1 MALER
6 EWCMS
11 SRGPLADAKSDL
23 GRISKRG
30 PAPGPRIGEGI
41 RVLTHLVRHPEAIK
55 HVNYAIRLEHIFDR
69 NQCCPPFFVFQHEV
83 LAIMQPYPELA
94 PFDRSQFEVAI
105 AFFDFLHHV
114 RGAQSC
120 NHVVSEHLQQRLFSG
135 FSKLST
141 VPAGSLL
148 EAS

>member
-1 MALER
+1 
-6 EWCMS
+6 
-11 SRGPLADAKSDL
+11 
-23 GRISKRG
+23 
-30 PAPGPRIGEGI
+30 
-41 RVLTHLVRHPEAIK
+41 
-55 HVNYAIRLEHIFDR
+55 
-69 NQCCPPFFVFQHEV
+69 
-83 LAIMQPYPELA
+83 MQPYPELA

-148 EAS
+148 EASFVGVNTVKGPSCRFDQPAALTVATKVV